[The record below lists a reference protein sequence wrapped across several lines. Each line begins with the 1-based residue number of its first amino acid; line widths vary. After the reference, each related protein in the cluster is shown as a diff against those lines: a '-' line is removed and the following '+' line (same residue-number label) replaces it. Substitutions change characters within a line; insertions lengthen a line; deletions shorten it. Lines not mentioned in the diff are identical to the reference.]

1 MEKLTHFKKMNNPN
15 YLGSYSL
22 ATGENEKGE
31 PTYSEL
37 VVEIEKVVNEN
48 VIDPATRKE
57 EQCVVAY
64 LKGNKPMILN
74 ATNQKMIADVVGS
87 PYIERWA
94 GKKITLYVAKVKA
107 FGSIHDAL
115 RVRSEPPKKA
125 SSSNPRVDVTDKSA
139 LEKMKVALSSG
150 AWTLNKLKEKY
161 DLTEAA
167 INELTK

>member
-48 VIDPATRKE
+48 VIDPATHKE

-64 LKGNKPMILN
+64 LKNSKPMILN

-94 GKKITLYVAKVKA
+94 GKQITIYVAKVKA

-115 RVRSEPPKKA
+115 RVRSEAPRKVNNNKPK
-125 SSSNPRVDVTDKSA
+125 VDITDTTA
-139 LEKMKVALSSG
+139 LNKMKTAIKSG
-150 AWTLNKLKEKY
+150 KWTIDKLKQSY

-167 INELTK
+167 INELSK